1 MHQGIDS
8 TLNIVWNELKYNCKV
23 EKRYS
28 ALPQIFCVV
37 SQLNQVFMNLLIDAA
52 QAIETKGEIV
62 IATERVG
69 DDAIRIRI
77 SDTGRG
83 EAFLCLRRED

>member
-1 MHQGIDS
+1 MHQGIYS
-8 TLNIVWNELKYNCKV
+8 TLNIVWNKLKYNCKV

>member
-28 ALPQIFCVV
+28 ALPHIFCVV

-77 SDTGRG
+77 SDTAEEGRS
-83 EAFLCLRRED
+83 